1 VASIDELFESAER
14 SRTVV
19 LLCAHFFTFV
29 DVTRLWELARQ
40 ANESLVLVSTLL
52 DPRIMAIAD
61 KCAAGAAES
70 VLCADVDRVCVQ
82 WQRVSDGDEQ
92 LYRVLFA
99 CLGDWLRV
107 EDISVALQRGARHS
121 PEFAAALVGAVV
133 ARGGKQHRD
142 VVSEIVRLALAPEAA
157 VAGVAVV
164 VDRSSAS
171 CDALST
177 PFAATSSCSLR
188 LTLRGSWPRTRCCTR
203 RVT

>member
-1 VASIDELFESAER
+1 MDELFESAER
-14 SRTVV
+14 SRTLV

-29 DVTRLWELARQ
+29 YVTRLWELARQ

-70 VLCADVDRVCVQ
+70 VLRADVDRVCVQ
-82 WQRVSDGDEQ
+82 RQRVSDGDEQ

-107 EDISVALQRGARHS
+107 DALQRGARHS
-121 PEFAAALVGAVV
+121 PEFAAILVGVVV

-142 VVSEIVRLALAPEAA
+142 VVSEIVRIALAPEAA
-157 VAGVAVV
+157 VAASPSLSTDRVRRAMRCRRRAPRRAVAV
-164 VDRSSAS
+164 
-171 CDALST
+171 CD
-177 PFAATSSCSLR
+177 
-188 LTLRGSWPRTRCCTR
+188 
-203 RVT
+203 